1 MRIPS
6 VLVAS
11 ILLNFA
17 VSLNAFAQPPFG
29 GGGPPG
35 GGFGGPPGGGFG
47 GPPGG
52 GDRGGGDRGGGDR
65 GSSSRGGPPGGDRGS
80 SGFDPAAMLGRLD
93 ANGNGSIDPDEMQGP
108 ARFILDRISR
118 DNPEIASAMSE
129 SKPISISKITKAIDK
144 MRGDSGSSSSASSN
158 SSSSSSSS
166 QPKVPESLVPGFG
179 MKKDMTSIPGFGVG
193 GSVATTIKIEEKD
206 LKEALDRLQKYD
218 KNKDGI
224 LDEKEIAEGSW
235 RDESPMSYDR
245 NGDKK
250 LSVEELAVRYAKR
263 RIAEETEKANKQ
275 TASSNSRDSRRGDSR
290 SQKPEAPA
298 SPWSNQASYKFTP
311 KFGSNSKTP
320 GLPEWF
326 ASSDANNDGQVM
338 MNEYASNWDDATIKE
353 FERFDTNGDGTI
365 TTLETLTAVKKGV
378 LRGSAAMV
386 ASTSKTSGSP
396 ASASSTVTSTVPV
409 VATPT
414 MEIDRSE
421 LPADA
426 DERWVKFAALQ
437 LSKNDKDRNSR
448 LTPDEWSASSGD
460 FSTVD
465 KNGDGSISTGEI
477 YSYLLSKKKK

>member
-11 ILLNFA
+11 LLLNFV
-17 VSLNAFAQPPFG
+17 VSLDAFAQPPFG
-29 GGGPPG
+29 G
-35 GGFGGPPGGGFG
+35 GGPPGGGFG

-65 GSSSRGGPPGGDRGS
+65 GGGSRGGPPGGDRS
-80 SGFDPAAMLGRLD
+80 SGFDPSAMLGRLD
-93 ANGNGSIDPDEMQGP
+93 ANGNGSIDPEEMQGP
-108 ARFILDRISR
+108 ARFILDRVAR
-118 DNPEIASAMSE
+118 DNPEIASAMSS

-144 MRGDSGSSSSASSN
+144 MRGDSSSSGNST
-158 SSSSSSSS
+158 SSSTTNSSSS

-179 MKKDMTSIPGFGVG
+179 TKKETASISGFGVG
-193 GSVATTIKIEEKD
+193 GTVASAVKVEASDI
-206 LKEALDRLQKYD
+206 KEAQDRLQKYD

-224 LDEKEIAEGSW
+224 LDEKEIAEASW
-235 RDESPMSYDR
+235 RDESPMTYDR

-263 RIAEETEKANKQ
+263 RMIEEAEKANKQ
-275 TASSNSRDSRRGDSR
+275 AASSNSRDKGRGDNRSR
-290 SQKPEAPA
+290 EPEKPA

-311 KFGSNSKTP
+311 KFGSSSKTP

-338 MNEYASNWDDATIKE
+338 MNEYASNWDDATVKE
-353 FERFDTNGDGTI
+353 FARFDLNGDGTI
-365 TTLETLTAVKKGV
+365 TTLETLAAVKKGI

-386 ASTSKTSGSP
+386 ASTGNVSGSNSNTS
-396 ASASSTVTSTVPV
+396 SAVTSTVPV
-409 VATPT
+409 VATPA

-437 LSKNDKDRNSR
+437 LSKSDKDRNSR
-448 LTPDEWSASSGD
+448 LTPDEWSASYGD
-460 FSTVD
+460 FSAVD
-465 KNGDGSISTGEI
+465 KNGDGSVSTGEI
-477 YSYLLSKKKK
+477 YAFLLSKKRK